1 MNENIR
7 NFLNYYIVDT
17 DPQYGVLIDGA
28 WGCGKTFFI
37 QSWINGLANDEKY
50 VIKPIEVSLFGM
62 NKINQIN
69 DAINRVLFPLLDKK
83 YYKIAKSV
91 VGTVSKAVLKC
102 NVDIDKDGKT
112 DGTLDIQ
119 LDPLMSLFN
128 SQEQINKEWFFVF
141 DDIERCNIDM
151 KALFGYINDFVERR
165 QFHVIIICNS
175 NEISQKDK
183 PVFAKFKEKVI
194 GRSFVV
200 QPDVSAAVDSF
211 LHKVPSNDFTL
222 LNAKVI
228 EKVFWAT
235 GFNNLRVIRQAIR
248 DCNRIL
254 ENQNINPEN
263 EYQCIG
269 YRNFLIR
276 YIVITMELAKGNES
290 LLHGLCLR
298 PVLEKTLSE
307 QERKDISTL
316 RSKYNNL
323 GKDYKINV
331 LDTRHIDILISNIKA
346 GESLDNYLYWQAK
359 DQEMPLWKKLE
370 NYLELSNEEFEQLY
384 GEVENVFYK
393 ASNEELGVDSKIGII
408 YLFFHLED
416 IGVREVSDKLY
427 KAAID
432 YFEMLVGN
440 LKDSSDF
447 KSLKSIKNRQSMYFM
462 EEGVEICKRRNDFE
476 MTINEMFLKRRDLV
490 FKSMTQLLET
500 INYQNVSKL
509 DTMLD
514 ENDPGTNKKYRDIPY
529 FKHVDV
535 EKVASGILNADNR
548 TRKAFY
554 SFLDHRYGFSARYVL
569 SEELKEESDKL
580 ENINHLL
587 TEGMGDKA
595 LIDKRLITMIMDA
608 IKKILIQK
616 E

>member
-7 NFLNYYIVDT
+7 NFLDRYIVDP

-37 QSWINGLANDEKY
+37 QSWLKGLAKNENC
-50 VIKPIEVSLFGM
+50 VLKPIEVSLFGM
-62 NKINQIN
+62 DKVSQIN
-69 DAINRVLFPLLDKK
+69 DAINRVLFPILDNK

-102 NVDIDKDGKT
+102 NVDIDKDGNT
-112 DGTLDIQ
+112 DGILDIQ
-119 LDPLMSLFN
+119 LDPLMTLFN

-175 NEISQKDK
+175 NEISLEDK
-183 PVFAKFKEKVI
+183 SVFEKFKEKVI

-200 QPDVSAAVDSF
+200 QPDVNAAVESF
-211 LHKVPSNDFTL
+211 LNKVPTNDFTIS
-222 LNAKVI
+222 NYIVI
-228 EKVFWAT
+228 ERVFWAT

-254 ENQNINPEN
+254 DNHEINLEN

-290 LLHGLCLR
+290 LLHGLCLG

-316 RSKYNNL
+316 RSKYDNL
-323 GKDYKINV
+323 GKEYKINV
-331 LDTRHIDILISNIKA
+331 LDTRHIDILISNIKE
-346 GESLDNYLYWQAK
+346 GESLDSYLYWQVK

-370 NYLELSNEEFEQLY
+370 NYLELINEDCEQLY
-384 GEVENVFYK
+384 GEEKNVFYS
-393 ASNEELGVDSKIGII
+393 ASSEELGVDSKIGII
-408 YLFFHLED
+408 YMFFHLED
-416 IGVREVSDKLY
+416 IGVREVSDKFY
-427 KAAID
+427 NEAID
-432 YFEMLVGN
+432 YFKMLVGN
-440 LKDSSDF
+440 LRDISDF
-447 KSLKSIKNRQSMYFM
+447 NSLRRIKIQQSRYFM
-462 EEGVEICKRRNDFE
+462 EEDIEICKRRNDFE
-476 MTINEMFLKRRDLV
+476 SVVNEMFKERGNLF
-490 FKSMTQLLET
+490 FKSMTQLLEN

-514 ENDPGTNKKYRDIPY
+514 EKDPIMNKKYRDIPY
-529 FKHVDV
+529 FNYVDTR
-535 EKVASGILNADNR
+535 KVASAVMKADNK

-554 SFLDHRYGFSARYVL
+554 SFLDHRYGFSARHIL
-569 SEELKEESDKL
+569 SEELKAESDNL
-580 ENINHLL
+580 EKIKNLL
-587 TEGMGDKA
+587 IESIDGKE
-595 LIDKRLITMIMDA
+595 LVDKRLINMIITA
-608 IKKILIQK
+608 IIKIITQK
-616 E
+616 

>member
-7 NFLNYYIVDT
+7 IFLDCYIEDP

-37 QSWINGLANDEKY
+37 QSWLKGLTNNENC
-50 VIKPIEVSLFGM
+50 VLKPIEVSLFGM
-62 NKINQIN
+62 NKVSQIN
-69 DAINRVLFPLLDKK
+69 DAINRVLFPILDNK

-91 VGTVSKAVLKC
+91 VGTVSKAVLKY
-102 NVDIDKDGKT
+102 NVDINQDGKT

-200 QPDVSAAVDSF
+200 QPDVSAAVVSF

-228 EKVFWAT
+228 DKVFWAT

-290 LLHGLCLR
+290 LLHGLCLG

-307 QERKDISTL
+307 QERKDISSL
-316 RSKYNNL
+316 RSKYDNL
-323 GKDYKINV
+323 GKEYKINV
-331 LDTRHIDILISNIKA
+331 LDTRHIDILISNIKE
-346 GESLDNYLYWQAK
+346 GESLDNYLYYQVK
-359 DQEMPLWKKLE
+359 DLEMPSWKKLE
-370 NYLELSNEEFEQLY
+370 NYLELSNEEFKQLY
-384 GEVENVFYK
+384 GEVENVFYN
-393 ASNEELGVDSKIGII
+393 ASNEEIGVDSKIGII
-408 YLFFHLED
+408 YLFLHLED
-416 IGVREVSDKLY
+416 IGVREVSDKFY

-447 KSLKSIKNRQSMYFM
+447 NSLRSIKNQQSRYFA
-462 EEGVEICKRRNDFE
+462 EEGVDIYEHRNEFE
-476 MTINEMFLKRRDLV
+476 KVVNNMFLNRGKVIFNMVTR
-490 FKSMTQLLET
+490 LLENLT
-500 INYQNVSKL
+500 FENVSKL
-509 DTMLD
+509 DDMLD
-514 ENDPGTNKKYRDIPY
+514 EKDPGMNKIYRDIPY
-529 FKHVDV
+529 FKYVDV
-535 EKVASGILNADNR
+535 EKVASCILNTDNR

-554 SFLDHRYGFSARYVL
+554 SFLDHRYGFSARHIL

-580 ENINHLL
+580 EDIHLL
-587 TEGMGDKA
+587 LIEGMGDKS
-595 LIDKRLITMIMDA
+595 LIDKRLINMILDA
-608 IKKILIQK
+608 LKKILTQK
-616 E
+616 

>member
-7 NFLNYYIVDT
+7 NFLDCYIKDP

-37 QSWINGLANDEKY
+37 QSWLKGLANDESC
-50 VIKPIEVSLFGM
+50 VLKPIEVSLFGL
-62 NKINQIN
+62 NKVSQIN
-69 DAINRVLFPLLDKK
+69 DAINRVLFPVLDNK
-83 YYKIAKSV
+83 YYKFAKSV

-102 NVDIDKDGKT
+102 NVDINQDGKT

-119 LDPLMSLFN
+119 LDPLMTLFN
-128 SQEQINKEWFFVF
+128 SQENINKEWFFVF

-165 QFHVIIICNS
+165 LFHVIIICNS
-175 NEISQKDK
+175 IEISPKDK
-183 PVFAKFKEKVI
+183 PVFEKFKEKVI

-200 QPDVSAAVDSF
+200 QPDVGAAVESF
-211 LHKVPSNDFTL
+211 LNKVPTNDFTIS
-222 LNAKVI
+222 NAKVI
-228 EKVFWAT
+228 ENVFWAT

-254 ENQNINPEN
+254 ENQKITLDN

-290 LLHGLCLR
+290 LLHGLCLG

-307 QERKDISTL
+307 HERKDISIL
-316 RSKYNNL
+316 RSKYDSL
-323 GKDYKINV
+323 GKEYKINV
-331 LDTRHIDILISNIKA
+331 LDTRHIDILISNIKE
-346 GESLDNYLYWQAK
+346 GESLDNYLYWQVK
-359 DQEMPLWKKLE
+359 DLEMPSWKKLE
-370 NYLELSNEEFEQLY
+370 NYLELSNEEFERLY
-384 GEVENVFYK
+384 DEVVNVFYN

-408 YLFFHLED
+408 YMFLHFED
-416 IGVREVSDKLY
+416 IGVREVSDKFY
-427 KAAID
+427 KEAID

-447 KSLKSIKNRQSMYFM
+447 NSLRSIMHQQSRYFT
-462 EEGVEICKRRNDFE
+462 EEGVDICEHRNEFE
-476 MTINEMFLKRRDLV
+476 KVVNNMFLDQGKMIFNMVTR
-490 FKSMTQLLET
+490 LLE
-500 INYQNVSKL
+500 NLSFENVSML

-514 ENDPGTNKKYRDIPY
+514 ENDPGMNKKYRDIPY
-529 FKHVDV
+529 FEYVDV
-535 EKVASGILNADNR
+535 EKVASAILNADNR

-554 SFLDHRYGFSARYVL
+554 TFLDHRYGFSARYIL
-569 SEELKEESDKL
+569 SEELKVESDKL
-580 ENINHLL
+580 EEIKHILNESIDGKELV
-587 TEGMGDKA
+587 
-595 LIDKRLITMIMDA
+595 DKRLINMIITA
-608 IKKILIQK
+608 IIKIITQK
-616 E
+616 

>member
-7 NFLNYYIVDT
+7 IFLDCYIEDP

-37 QSWINGLANDEKY
+37 QSWLKGLANDESC
-50 VIKPIEVSLFGM
+50 VMKPIEVSLFGL
-62 NKINQIN
+62 NQVSQIN
-69 DAINRVLFPLLDKK
+69 DAINMVLFPVLDNK

-102 NVDIDKDGKT
+102 NVDIDKDGNT

-119 LDPLMSLFN
+119 LDPLMTLFN
-128 SQEQINKEWFFVF
+128 SQENINKEWFFVF

-151 KALFGYINDFVERR
+151 KSLFGYINDFVERR

-222 LNAKVI
+222 SNAKVI

-254 ENQNINPEN
+254 ENQKITLDN

-276 YIVITMELAKGNES
+276 CIVITMELAKGNES
-290 LLHGLCLR
+290 LLHGLCLG

-316 RSKYNNL
+316 RSKYDNL
-323 GKDYKINV
+323 GKEYKINV
-331 LDTRHIDILISNIKA
+331 LDTRHIDILISNIKE
-346 GESLDNYLYWQAK
+346 GESLDNYLYWQVK
-359 DQEMPLWKKLE
+359 DLEMPSWKKLE
-370 NYLELSNEEFEQLY
+370 NYLELSNEEFERLY
-384 GEVENVFYK
+384 DEVEDVFYN
-393 ASNEELGVDSKIGII
+393 ASNEELGVDSKISII
-408 YLFFHLED
+408 YLFLHLED
-416 IGVREVSDKLY
+416 IGIREVSDKFY
-427 KAAID
+427 RAAID

-440 LKDSSDF
+440 LRGSSDF
-447 KSLKSIKNRQSMYFM
+447 NSLRSIKNQQSRFFT
-462 EEGVEICKRRNDFE
+462 EEGVDICEHRNEFE
-476 MTINEMFLKRRDLV
+476 KVVNNMFLDQGNMIFNMV
-490 FKSMTQLLET
+490 TQLLENLT
-500 INYQNVSKL
+500 FENVSKL
-509 DTMLD
+509 DDMLD
-514 ENDPGTNKKYRDIPY
+514 EKDPGMDKIYRDIPY
-529 FKHVDV
+529 FKYVDV

-554 SFLDHRYGFSARYVL
+554 TFLDHRYGFSAKYVL
-569 SEELKEESDKL
+569 SEEMKAESDKL
-580 ENINHLL
+580 EEIKHILNESIDGKELV
-587 TEGMGDKA
+587 
-595 LIDKRLITMIMDA
+595 DKRLINMIITA
-608 IKKILIQK
+608 IIKILTQK
-616 E
+616 

>member
-7 NFLNYYIVDT
+7 NFLDYYIVDP

-37 QSWINGLANDEKY
+37 QSWLKGLANDENC
-50 VIKPIEVSLFGM
+50 VLKPIEVSLFGM
-62 NKINQIN
+62 NKVSQIN
-69 DAINRVLFPLLDKK
+69 DAINRVLFPILDNK

-91 VGTVSKAVLKC
+91 VGTVGKAVLKC
-102 NVDIDKDGKT
+102 NVDIDNDGKT

-119 LDPLMSLFN
+119 LDPLMTLFN

-175 NEISQKDK
+175 NEISLNDK
-183 PVFAKFKEKVI
+183 PVFEKFKEKVI

-222 LNAKVI
+222 SNTKVI
-228 EKVFWAT
+228 ETIFLAT

-254 ENQNINPEN
+254 ENQEINLES

-290 LLHGLCLR
+290 LLHGLCLG

-307 QERKDISTL
+307 HERNDISTL
-316 RSKYNNL
+316 RSKYDNL
-323 GKDYKINV
+323 GKEYKINV
-331 LDTRHIDILISNIKA
+331 LDTRHIDILISNIKE
-346 GESLDNYLYWQAK
+346 GESLDKYLYWQVK

-370 NYLELSNEEFEQLY
+370 NYLELSNEDFEQLY
-384 GEVENVFYK
+384 GEVENVFYS
-393 ASNEELGVDSKIGII
+393 ASSEELGVDSKIGII
-408 YLFFHLED
+408 YMFFHLED
-416 IGVREVSDKLY
+416 IGVREVSDKFY
-427 KAAID
+427 KEAID
-432 YFEMLVGN
+432 YFKMLVGN
-440 LKDSSDF
+440 LRDISDF
-447 KSLKSIKNRQSMYFM
+447 NSLRRIKIQQSRYFM
-462 EEGVEICKRRNDFE
+462 EEDIEICKRRNYFE
-476 MTINEMFLKRRDLV
+476 SVVNEMFKERGNLF
-490 FKSMTQLLET
+490 FKSMTQLLEN

-514 ENDPGTNKKYRDIPY
+514 EKDPIMNKKYRDIPY
-529 FKHVDV
+529 FNYVDTS
-535 EKVASGILNADNR
+535 KVASGILNTDNR

-554 SFLDHRYGFSARYVL
+554 TFLDHRYGFSARHIL

-580 ENINHLL
+580 EDIHLL
-587 TEGMGDKA
+587 LIEGIGGKA
-595 LIDKRLITMIMDA
+595 LIDKRLINMIMDA
-608 IKKILIQK
+608 IKKILTQK
-616 E
+616 

>member
-7 NFLNYYIVDT
+7 NFLDRYIVDP

-37 QSWINGLANDEKY
+37 QSWLKGLAKNENC
-50 VIKPIEVSLFGM
+50 VLKPIEVSLFGM
-62 NKINQIN
+62 DKVSQIN
-69 DAINRVLFPLLDKK
+69 DAINRVLFPILDNK

-102 NVDIDKDGKT
+102 NVDIDKDGNT
-112 DGTLDIQ
+112 DGILDIQ
-119 LDPLMSLFN
+119 LDPLMTLFN

-175 NEISQKDK
+175 NEISLEDK
-183 PVFAKFKEKVI
+183 SVFEKFKEKVI

-200 QPDVSAAVDSF
+200 QPHVNAAVES
-211 LHKVPSNDFTL
+211 LLNKVPTNDFTIS
-222 LNAKVI
+222 NYIVI
-228 EKVFWAT
+228 ERVFWAT

-254 ENQNINPEN
+254 ENHKINLEN

-290 LLHGLCLR
+290 LLHGLCLG

-316 RSKYNNL
+316 RSKYDNL
-323 GKDYKINV
+323 GKEYKINV
-331 LDTRHIDILISNIKA
+331 LDTRHIDILISNIKE
-346 GESLDNYLYWQAK
+346 GESLDNYLYWQVK
-359 DQEMPLWKKLE
+359 DLEMPSWKKLE
-370 NYLELSNEEFEQLY
+370 DYLELSNDEFERLY
-384 GEVENVFYK
+384 DEVENVFYN

-408 YLFFHLED
+408 YLFLHLED
-416 IGVREVSDKLY
+416 IGVREVSDKFY

-440 LKDSSDF
+440 LRGSSDF
-447 KSLKSIKNRQSMYFM
+447 NSLISIKNPQSRYF
-462 EEGVEICKRRNDFE
+462 
-476 MTINEMFLKRRDLV
+476 
-490 FKSMTQLLET
+490 
-500 INYQNVSKL
+500 
-509 DTMLD
+509 
-514 ENDPGTNKKYRDIPY
+514 
-529 FKHVDV
+529 
-535 EKVASGILNADNR
+535 A
-548 TRKAFY
+548 
-554 SFLDHRYGFSARYVL
+554 
-569 SEELKEESDKL
+569 
-580 ENINHLL
+580 
-587 TEGMGDKA
+587 
-595 LIDKRLITMIMDA
+595 
-608 IKKILIQK
+608 
-616 E
+616 

>member
-7 NFLNYYIVDT
+7 NFLDRYIVDP

-37 QSWINGLANDEKY
+37 QSWLKGLAKNENC
-50 VIKPIEVSLFGM
+50 VLKPIEVSLFGM
-62 NKINQIN
+62 DKVSQIN
-69 DAINRVLFPLLDKK
+69 DAINRVLCPMLDNK

-102 NVDIDKDGKT
+102 NVDIDKDGNT

-119 LDPLMSLFN
+119 LDPLMTLFN
-128 SQEQINKEWFFVF
+128 SQEHINEEWFFVF

-175 NEISQKDK
+175 NEISLEDK
-183 PVFAKFKEKVI
+183 SVFEKFKEKVI

-200 QPDVSAAVDSF
+200 QPDVNAAVESF
-211 LHKVPSNDFTL
+211 LNKVPTNDFTIS
-222 LNAKVI
+222 NAKVI
-228 EKVFWAT
+228 ENVFWAT

-254 ENQNINPEN
+254 ENHKINLEN

-290 LLHGLCLR
+290 LLHGLCLG

-316 RSKYNNL
+316 RSKYDNL
-323 GKDYKINV
+323 GKEYKINV
-331 LDTRHIDILISNIKA
+331 LDTRHIDILISNIKE
-346 GESLDNYLYWQAK
+346 GESLDNYLYWQVK
-359 DQEMPLWKKLE
+359 DQEMPSWKKLE
-370 NYLELSNEEFEQLY
+370 NYLELSNEDFEQLY
-384 GEVENVFYK
+384 GEVKNVFYS
-393 ASNEELGVDSKIGII
+393 ASSEELGVDSKIGII
-408 YLFFHLED
+408 YMFFHLED
-416 IGVREVSDKLY
+416 IGVREVSDKFY
-427 KAAID
+427 NEAID
-432 YFEMLVGN
+432 YFKMLVGN
-440 LKDSSDF
+440 LRDISDF
-447 KSLKSIKNRQSMYFM
+447 NSLRRIKIQQSRYFM
-462 EEGVEICKRRNDFE
+462 EEDIEICKRRNDFE
-476 MTINEMFLKRRDLV
+476 SVVNEMFKERGNLF
-490 FKSMTQLLET
+490 FKSMTQLLEN

-514 ENDPGTNKKYRDIPY
+514 EKDPIMNKKYRDIPY
-529 FKHVDV
+529 FNYVDTR
-535 EKVASGILNADNR
+535 KVASAVMKADNK

-554 SFLDHRYGFSARYVL
+554 SFLDHRYGFSARHIL
-569 SEELKEESDKL
+569 SEELKAESDKL
-580 ENINHLL
+580 KEIKHILNESIDGKELV
-587 TEGMGDKA
+587 
-595 LIDKRLITMIMDA
+595 DKRLINMIITA
-608 IKKILIQK
+608 IIKIITQK
-616 E
+616 

>member
-7 NFLNYYIVDT
+7 NFLDCYIEDP

-37 QSWINGLANDEKY
+37 QSWLKGLANDESC
-50 VIKPIEVSLFGM
+50 VLKPIEVSLFGL
-62 NKINQIN
+62 NKVSQIN
-69 DAINRVLFPLLDKK
+69 DAINRVLFPVLDNK
-83 YYKIAKSV
+83 YYKFAKSV

-102 NVDIDKDGKT
+102 NVDINQDGKT

-119 LDPLMSLFN
+119 LDPLMTLFN
-128 SQEQINKEWFFVF
+128 SQENINKEWFFVF

-175 NEISQKDK
+175 IEISPKDK
-183 PVFAKFKEKVI
+183 PVFEKFKEKVI

-200 QPDVSAAVDSF
+200 QPDVGAAVESF
-211 LHKVPSNDFTL
+211 LNKVPTNDFTIS
-222 LNAKVI
+222 NAKVI
-228 EKVFWAT
+228 ENVFWAT

-254 ENQNINPEN
+254 ENQKITLDN

-290 LLHGLCLR
+290 LLHGLCLG

-307 QERKDISTL
+307 HERKDISIL
-316 RSKYNNL
+316 RSKYDSL
-323 GKDYKINV
+323 GKEYKINV
-331 LDTRHIDILISNIKA
+331 LDTRHIDILISNIKE
-346 GESLDNYLYWQAK
+346 GESLDNYLYWQVK
-359 DQEMPLWKKLE
+359 DLEMPSWKKLE
-370 NYLELSNEEFEQLY
+370 NYLELSNEEFERLY
-384 GEVENVFYK
+384 DEVVNVFYN

-408 YLFFHLED
+408 YMFLHFED
-416 IGVREVSDKLY
+416 IGVREVSDKFY

-447 KSLKSIKNRQSMYFM
+447 NSLRSIMHQQSRYFL
-462 EEGVEICKRRNDFE
+462 EEGVEICEHRNEFE
-476 MTINEMFLKRRDLV
+476 KVVNNMFLTREKVIFNMITR
-490 FKSMTQLLET
+490 LLESLT
-500 INYQNVSKL
+500 FENVSKL

-514 ENDPGTNKKYRDIPY
+514 EKHPGMNKTYRDIPY
-529 FKHVDV
+529 FKYVDV
-535 EKVASGILNADNR
+535 EKVASAILNADNR

-554 SFLDHRYGFSARYVL
+554 SFLDHRYGFSAKYVL
-569 SEELKEESDKL
+569 SEELKAESDKL
-580 ENINHLL
+580 EEIKHILNESIDGKELV
-587 TEGMGDKA
+587 
-595 LIDKRLITMIMDA
+595 DKRLINMIITA
-608 IKKILIQK
+608 IIKIITQK
-616 E
+616 

>member
-7 NFLNYYIVDT
+7 IFLDCYIEDP

-28 WGCGKTFFI
+28 WGCGKTFFV
-37 QSWINGLANDEKY
+37 QSWLKGLANDESC
-50 VIKPIEVSLFGM
+50 VLKPIEVSFFGL
-62 NKINQIN
+62 NKVSQIN
-69 DAINRVLFPLLDKK
+69 DAINRVLFPVLDNK

-91 VGTVSKAVLKC
+91 VGTVGKAVLKC
-102 NVDIDKDGKT
+102 NVDIDKDGNT

-119 LDPLMSLFN
+119 LDPLMTLFN

-200 QPDVSAAVDSF
+200 QPDVSAAVVSF

-290 LLHGLCLR
+290 LLHGLCLG

-307 QERKDISTL
+307 QERKDISSL
-316 RSKYNNL
+316 RSKYDNL
-323 GKDYKINV
+323 GKEYKINV
-331 LDTRHIDILISNIKA
+331 LDTRHIDILISNIKE
-346 GESLDNYLYWQAK
+346 GESLDSYLYWQVK

-370 NYLELSNEEFEQLY
+370 NYLEMSNEEFEQLY

-408 YLFFHLED
+408 YLFFQLED
-416 IGVREVSDKLY
+416 IGIREVSDKFY

-432 YFEMLVGN
+432 YFKMLVGN
-440 LKDSSDF
+440 LRDISDF
-447 KSLKSIKNRQSMYFM
+447 NSLRSIKIQQSRYFM
-462 EEGVEICKRRNDFE
+462 EEDIEICKRRNDFE
-476 MTINEMFLKRRDLV
+476 SAVNEMFKERGDLV

-514 ENDPGTNKKYRDIPY
+514 EKDPRMNKKYRDIPY
-529 FKHVDV
+529 FNYVDTS
-535 EKVASGILNADNR
+535 KVASGILNTDNR

-554 SFLDHRYGFSARYVL
+554 TFLDHRYGFSARHVL
-569 SEELKEESDKL
+569 SEVLKEESDKL
-580 ENINHLL
+580 EDIHLL
-587 TEGMGDKA
+587 LIEGIDGKE
-595 LIDKRLITMIMDA
+595 LVDKRLINMIITA
-608 IKKILIQK
+608 IIKIITQK
-616 E
+616 